1 MEPIGMLRHLDKWP
15 ELTPELAEIVAKVQ
29 EQTGYIFCPVETADI
44 LAYTHRK
51 CEINGKGED
60 YVPILFENELRDLQ
74 KPHYRGKKL
83 EMVTTPTKT
92 DCSYVA
98 LAES

>member
-60 YVPILFENELRDLQ
+60 YVPILFENELTDYLM
-74 KPHYRGKKL
+74 RGAINFLGMQNYLKKQ
-83 EMVTTPTKT
+83 EA
-92 DCSYVA
+92 VA
-98 LAES
+98 VG